1 MLIKDLRRNTINKI
15 VDYKL
20 PVFFNSQIGAKSV
33 SGAALLNK
41 VGTHH
46 PVNRN
51 NENNLQIHH
60 KIFGIHLKIVM
71 NYVGTVI
78 HTVPVRRTLHMFTF
92 NLL

>member
-41 VGTHH
+41 VGTGGW
-46 PVNRN
+46 PTTQLT
-51 NENNLQIHH
+51 ENNKKNQ
-60 KIFGIHLKIVM
+60 
-71 NYVGTVI
+71 
-78 HTVPVRRTLHMFTF
+78 
-92 NLL
+92 

>member
-46 PVNRN
+46 PLNRN
-51 NENNLQIHH
+51 NLPIHH